1 MIASILSTG
10 QHTVPSRLLTLYL
23 ARKGETTWMTDDEKL
38 DDILR
43 GDINKQKMKMRP
55 SWKLDKMELFGPS
68 FTPGDEEIHVLVALP
83 SDQTGVTMV
92 ERGWT
97 AKWVNEFRKNQ
108 LAPHQLP
115 RLGELG
121 DFIENELPEKIT
133 LHQEI
138 YDTWLAKMTS
148 ESPEIMAKLFKIDNL
163 KQCVNFLFRI
173 GSRIVYATDPGD
185 SVESFISF
193 WDDLIRNVL
202 NFVLHDIG
210 KSDRNSIRSA
220 STGSNWPDFLFIVN
234 SVCVFRGMEEAP
246 GEQMETPRRELFE
259 KLVWSYGDA
268 PYLFGYAAVGYEAR
282 LYAMTL
288 VHDDVDAIELGVYD
302 LKHLEGRFRLLL
314 AILNVARLLRSLASV
329 VLLEPSCVVKCF
341 PGALSHRAKDHVEA
355 VYKVLEEHAIPNV
368 DRLDHADQRLIY
380 KPRGQEK
387 RPANFVE
394 LFHALANVLQALVKL
409 HAASWM
415 HRDIRWSNV
424 IKSRDVD
431 NMWFLIDFMDAARSP
446 QASPSG
452 NHLSQAE
459 HAPEI
464 FSDGNHTTAVDIWS
478 VGRLIQTCGDVVYG
492 SWYDTGRERTEFLE
506 LLMEDDQSRRSTA
519 VAALDRLRQLEQEHL
534 KRQKHNGRK
543 KKQRL
548 N

>member
-1 MIASILSTG
+1 MLSG
-10 QHTVPSRLLTLYL
+10 NLDEDYF
-23 ARKGETTWMTDDEKL
+23 GE
-38 DDILR
+38 
-43 GDINKQKMKMRP
+43 NFQ
-55 SWKLDKMELFGPS
+55 
-68 FTPGDEEIHVLVALP
+68 PGGKDIHVLVELP
-83 SDQTGVTMV
+83 PDQVVVTMV
-92 ERGWT
+92 DRGWT
-97 AKWVNEFRKNQ
+97 AKWVNEFRRNQ

-115 RLGELG
+115 HLGELA

-138 YDTWLAKMTS
+138 YDTWTIKMTS
-148 ESPEIMAKLFKIDNL
+148 ESPELMAKLFKIDNL

-185 SVESFISF
+185 TETSFISF

-202 NFVLHDIG
+202 NFVIHDIG
-210 KSDRNSIRSA
+210 NSYRNSSRSA
-220 STGSNWPDFLFIVN
+220 STGSNRPDYLFIVD
-234 SVCVFRGMEEAP
+234 SVCVFRGEEQAP

-259 KLVWSYGDA
+259 NLVWSYGDA
-268 PYLFGYAAVGYEAR
+268 PYLFGYAVVGYEAR
-282 LYAMTL
+282 LYAIAR
-288 VHDDVDAIELGVYD
+288 VHDDVDAIE
-302 LKHLEGRFRLLL
+302 
-314 AILNVARLLRSLASV
+314 

-341 PGALSHRAKDHVEA
+341 PEALFQRAKGHVEA

-368 DRLDHADQRLIY
+368 DRLDHADQNAMRLIF

-387 RPANFVE
+387 RPANLVE

-415 HRDIRWSNV
+415 HRDIRWPNV
-424 IKSRDVD
+424 IKSRDSD
-431 NMWFLIDFMDAARSP
+431 NSWFLIDFMDAAQSP
-446 QASPSG
+446 QVSPSG

-464 FSDGNHTTAVDIWS
+464 FSDGNHTTAVDVWS

-492 SWYDTGRERTEFLE
+492 SWYDTGRERTQFLE
-506 LLMEDDQSRRSTA
+506 LLMHDDPSRRPTA
-519 VAALDRLRQLEQEHL
+519 AAALDRLRQLEQEYL
-534 KRQKHNGRK
+534 ERQKRNERK
-543 KKQRL
+543 KKQRR